1 MFEIHA
7 LFTDTLP
14 LVTFILDIEAFVIH
28 TLFTDTLPLV
38 TFIFDIEA
46 FKTHA
51 LIMDALSTE
60 QFDPIALVYVTL
72 FTFRFTT

>member
-1 MFEIHA
+1 MHA

-38 TFIFDIEA
+38 TLILDIEA
-46 FKTHA
+46 FVKHA
-51 LIMDALSTE
+51 LRMDALITE
-60 QFDPIALVYVTL
+60 QFDPIAFVYRIL